1 MKNRIRLL
9 LGEILR
15 TEKPII
21 IEAEDSIHLLDRV
34 RGRIDSMMDED
45 LNPQVKQ
52 QILMNLDKVLT
63 MDFPPNK
70 SFGILL
76 GEFLPKPSSNL
87 YVEVGGIGYYQIMEF
102 GVDSTGDQIWVVVR
116 NNRVTTLMLRKRIQ
130 SVDLNHLKSKL
141 DVDMVVRNI
150 GKFDP
155 NQQGSRGSK
164 KVRR

>member
-1 MKNRIRLL
+1 MKDRIRLL

-63 MDFPPNK
+63 MDLPPNK

-76 GEFLPKPSSNL
+76 NGA
-87 YVEVGGIGYYQIMEF
+87 
-102 GVDSTGDQIWVVVR
+102 
-116 NNRVTTLMLRKRIQ
+116 
-130 SVDLNHLKSKL
+130 
-141 DVDMVVRNI
+141 
-150 GKFDP
+150 
-155 NQQGSRGSK
+155 
-164 KVRR
+164 